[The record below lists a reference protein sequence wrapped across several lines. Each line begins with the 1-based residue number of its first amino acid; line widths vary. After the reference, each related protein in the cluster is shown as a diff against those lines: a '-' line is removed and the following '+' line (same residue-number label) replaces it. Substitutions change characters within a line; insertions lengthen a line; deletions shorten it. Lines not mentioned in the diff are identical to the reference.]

1 MSIWASASEIK
12 NDIKNNGVKND
23 SKVRLHKKEETTP
36 NKLSLKIYNCYAQHY
51 KIVNIFAIF
60 LFLILFC
67 EICFLI
73 VGVSAVESGNLRNFI
88 NGGYL

>member
-12 NDIKNNGVKND
+12 NDVKNNGVND
-23 SKVRLHKKEETTP
+23 SKARLHKEETP
-36 NKLSLKIYNCYAQHY
+36 KDMSLKIYNCYAQHY
-51 KIVNIFAIF
+51 KIVNIFAIII
-60 LFLILFC
+60 LLILFC